1 MINLIETLPPL
12 SLYVHIPWCVRKCPY
27 CDFNSHQVKGGL
39 DALPEDEYIDALIED
54 LKQERPYV
62 QGRKL
67 HSIFFGGGT
76 PSLLSAKGI
85 GRILDS
91 AERLIGFESN
101 IEITLEANPGT
112 AEQAKFTGFYQA
124 GVNRLSMGVQS
135 FNAKHLEKLG
145 RIHSGDEAIN
155 AVAMARKAG
164 FERFNLDLMHGL
176 PDQTP
181 EQALADLQ
189 QALDLAP
196 PHLSWYQLTIEPNTE
211 YFRRPPTLP
220 EDDFLADIQQ
230 QGETLLAEHGF
241 THYEIS
247 AFAKPNEPSRHNL
260 NYWRFGDYLGIGA
273 GAHGKVTLLDD
284 NSIQPIHA
292 GKQSLRRWKTRLP
305 KDYLHRA
312 EAKNPNFCAGEQF
325 IEQDDLLLEYMM
337 NVLRLRQGVEMSLQK
352 QRIGVEPSEN
362 KAIFEQ
368 LIQKGLL
375 ESSSNQLKLTEMG
388 NRFLNS
394 VLEQFS

>member
-1 MINLIETLPPL
+1 M
-12 SLYVHIPWCVRKCPY
+12 
-27 CDFNSHQVKGGL
+27 
-39 DALPEDEYIDALIED
+39 PEDDYIDALIED
-54 LKQERPYV
+54 LKQELPFV

-85 GRILDS
+85 ARILDN
-91 AERLIGFESN
+91 AERLIGFESD

-135 FNAKHLEKLG
+135 FNPKHLEKLG
-145 RIHSGDEAIN
+145 RIHSGDEAIK
-155 AVAMARKAG
+155 AVSMARKAG

-181 EQALADLQ
+181 QQAMADLQ
-189 QALDLAP
+189 QAIDLAP
-196 PHLSWYQLTIEPNTE
+196 PHISWYQLTIEPNTE

-220 EDDFLADIQQ
+220 EDDLLADIQQ
-230 QGETLLAEHGF
+230 QGETLLAENGYQ
-241 THYEIS
+241 HYEIS
-247 AFAKPNEPSRHNL
+247 AFAKQNESSRHNL
-260 NYWRFGDYLGIGA
+260 NYWCFGDYLGIGA
-273 GAHGKVTLLDD
+273 GAHGKVTLLSG
-284 NSIQPIHA
+284 NSVQPIHA

-305 KDYLHRA
+305 KDYLSRMDSHN
-312 EAKNPNFCAGEQF
+312 KHFCAGEQF

-352 QRIGVEPSEN
+352 QRIGIEPSEN
-362 KAIFEQ
+362 KAIFDQ

-375 ESSSNQLKLTEMG
+375 ENNPSQLQLTETG